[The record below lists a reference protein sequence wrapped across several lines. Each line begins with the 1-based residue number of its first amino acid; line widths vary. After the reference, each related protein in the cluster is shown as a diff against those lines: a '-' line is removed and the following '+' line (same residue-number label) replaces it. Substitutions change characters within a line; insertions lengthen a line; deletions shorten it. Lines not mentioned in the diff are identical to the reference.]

1 VRDAGLWHH
10 ALMGVNGEML
20 AMPDTPETRSLWL
33 GDFSDQELRD
43 ILRKLLDVGFVELIL
58 KDNERG
64 FRLTNLGRVGS
75 RVVSAFA
82 LPN

>member
-1 VRDAGLWHH
+1 MQGIWHDG
-10 ALMGVNGEML
+10 LMGVNGEML

-43 ILRKLLDVGFVELIL
+43 ILRRLLDVGFVELIL

-75 RVVSAFA
+75 QVVSAFA

>member
-1 VRDAGLWHH
+1 
-10 ALMGVNGEML
+10 MGVNGEML

-64 FRLTNLGRVGS
+64 FRLTSLGRVGS

>member
-1 VRDAGLWHH
+1 MQGIWHDG
-10 ALMGVNGEML
+10 LMGVNGEML

-43 ILRKLLDVGFVELIL
+43 ILRRLLDVGFVELIL

-75 RVVSAFA
+75 QVVSTFG